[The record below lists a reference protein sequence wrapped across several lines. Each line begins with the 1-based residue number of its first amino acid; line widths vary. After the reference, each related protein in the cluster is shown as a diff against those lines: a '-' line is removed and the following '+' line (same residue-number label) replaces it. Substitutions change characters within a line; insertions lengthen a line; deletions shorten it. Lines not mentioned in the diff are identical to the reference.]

1 MQDCSSGVV
10 DRMCT
15 ACNVNAA
22 DCMNLTALDY
32 CIYKGDSERADLM
45 VKNGARMDP
54 VLLLRTKCKRYGAHV
69 QRNQIGTR
77 PQWYLDLQQ
86 RFATPLRRYDIIGA
100 AACLLE
106 LHAGSPKS
114 LAAQMRHPQR

>member
-15 ACNVNAA
+15 ACDVNAA

-54 VLLLRTKCKRYGAHV
+54 VLLLRTKCKRCGLMIWAQPR
-69 QRNQIGTR
+69 QRKKLFQ
-77 PQWYLDLQQ
+77 PSV
-86 RFATPLRRYDIIGA
+86 F
-100 AACLLE
+100 
-106 LHAGSPKS
+106 
-114 LAAQMRHPQR
+114 HPFV